1 MTIANPKIAASHY
14 KSILAIDLVQEP
26 KFKNLL
32 STVRKYS
39 DEAEIVYAVGAN
51 NSSAS
56 LSLGEFH
63 QMYEAQT
70 EDTQTYFVR
79 IPIHLLNF
87 NPGQIRKIRPEFCIQ
102 NFNTFSQKVDF
113 TQSEYGV
120 VFFDENTN
128 LFSVGKKQHTLTQC
142 AAIAV
147 VQENTEMTVLVRVIA
162 FPPSVSKTKRDYVK
176 SKVFYSE
183 VRGINNTSESELL
196 YHKVVYGEKDAILTK
211 DFYES
216 IEGFSW
222 QPYEDEYSYVPN
234 VQFVCTKVSQITKLV
249 KMANANDLSEEL
261 RTIVQTLANAIDWER
276 EAPKRELNS
285 YLVRGLVNFEKW
297 LRCLLDDE
305 DIDFDLED
313 FITDF
318 FSTKKQN
325 KFLGSTSTDKKPWQ
339 QLVKVALRLND
350 RLMETKKI
358 DKEFFSLRRKK
369 FVNAIYNLANPNLDK
384 PKASETVTV
393 AQVKAYIKM
402 VFGM

>member
-1 MTIANPKIAASHY
+1 M
-14 KSILAIDLVQEP
+14 
-26 KFKNLL
+26 
-32 STVRKYS
+32 
-39 DEAEIVYAVGAN
+39 
-51 NSSAS
+51 
-56 LSLGEFH
+56 
-63 QMYEAQT
+63 
-70 EDTQTYFVR
+70 
-79 IPIHLLNF
+79 
-87 NPGQIRKIRPEFCIQ
+87 
-102 NFNTFSQKVDF
+102 
-113 TQSEYGV
+113 
-120 VFFDENTN
+120 
-128 LFSVGKKQHTLTQC
+128 
-142 AAIAV
+142 
-147 VQENTEMTVLVRVIA
+147 
-162 FPPSVSKTKRDYVK
+162 
-176 SKVFYSE
+176 
-183 VRGINNTSESELL
+183 
-196 YHKVVYGEKDAILTK
+196 
-211 DFYES
+211 
-216 IEGFSW
+216 
-222 QPYEDEYSYVPN
+222 
-234 VQFVCTKVSQITKLV
+234 
-249 KMANANDLSEEL
+249 

-339 QLVKVALRLND
+339 QLVKVALRVND

>member
-1 MTIANPKIAASHY
+1 M
-14 KSILAIDLVQEP
+14 
-26 KFKNLL
+26 
-32 STVRKYS
+32 
-39 DEAEIVYAVGAN
+39 
-51 NSSAS
+51 
-56 LSLGEFH
+56 
-63 QMYEAQT
+63 
-70 EDTQTYFVR
+70 
-79 IPIHLLNF
+79 
-87 NPGQIRKIRPEFCIQ
+87 
-102 NFNTFSQKVDF
+102 
-113 TQSEYGV
+113 
-120 VFFDENTN
+120 
-128 LFSVGKKQHTLTQC
+128 GKKQHTLTQC

-183 VRGINNTSESELL
+183 VKGINNTSESELL

-339 QLVKVALRLND
+339 QLVKVAFRVND
-350 RLMETKKI
+350 RLIETKKI
-358 DKEFFSLRRKK
+358 DREFFSLKRKK
-369 FVNAIYNLANPNLDK
+369 NRLNEKKIVLEGERLVYQVLQTKNYINTIILNEEDK
-384 PKASETVTV
+384 EYFKKLNEKRFELLPRDV
-393 AQVKAYIKM
+393 IKEYSIN
-402 VFGM
+402 